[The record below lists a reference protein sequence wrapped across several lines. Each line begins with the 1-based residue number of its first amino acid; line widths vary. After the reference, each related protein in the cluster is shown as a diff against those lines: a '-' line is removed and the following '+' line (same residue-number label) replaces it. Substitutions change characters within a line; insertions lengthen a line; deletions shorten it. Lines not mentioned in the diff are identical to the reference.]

1 MGYKHFGSLPTYKK
15 DRIPTFNADFYKR
28 DRLPMFIREVDY
40 GTFQTWYIRIM
51 NHFHNSDATALDV
64 SNTNIKLFD
73 GLADK
78 HRQFIT

>member
-1 MGYKHFGSLPTYKK
+1 
-15 DRIPTFNADFYKR
+15 
-28 DRLPMFIREVDY
+28 MFIREVDY
-40 GTFQTWYIRIM
+40 GMFQTWYIRIM